1 MTAESGAAAGSS
13 RAIFISYRRDDS
25 EGEAGRLYDDLVRAY
40 GDTSVFMD
48 VAGIDPGVDFRQ
60 AIDKN
65 VSGCGV
71 LLAVIGPTWATIAG
85 HDGTRRLDNPEDYV
99 RLEIS
104 SALKRGIPVIPV
116 LVHDARMPALD
127 QLPEDLKDLRY
138 RNSVELTHARWNSDV
153 TLLIGALKNYVH
165 VNLASETQP
174 VHATVSVQLPAP
186 QGAKS
191 EPAKGSKL
199 PLMLGLGGLSV
210 ALVVLL
216 ALLWVRSRQPS
227 PGLQGEPPETQSQP
241 QPAVTQPAAA
251 QPSATSGAATA
262 SPAAATPAGSSAAPS
277 PQAGAGSPAA
287 SGTALPPAPSAFLG
301 QWRTAEA
308 VPGADPVD
316 RLSISDV
323 QGQIVVQLWGRCEMK
338 GECDWGSRPAAMRGS
353 DLVTGAWQVRN
364 SRQEIENK
372 RTVILTLTL
381 AGDSL
386 QALVRNQTQSPDGQ
400 IINGH
405 RQVQFVRAQ

>member
-1 MTAESGAAAGSS
+1 MTAGGEAVAGSG
-13 RAIFISYRRDDS
+13 RAIFISYRRDDT
-25 EGEAGRLYDDLVRAY
+25 EGEAGRLFDDLVRAY

-71 LLAVIGPTWATIAG
+71 LLAVIGPSWATIVG

-153 TLLIGALKNYVH
+153 TLLIDALKNYVH
-165 VNLASETQP
+165 VNLAEQTEP
-174 VHATVSVQLPAP
+174 VHATVPVQLPAP
-186 QGAKS
+186 QGTKS
-191 EPAKGSKL
+191 EEVKGSKL

-241 QPAVTQPAAA
+241 QPAVTQPSAASGSGSTTA
-251 QPSATSGAATA
+251 QPAAGSTN
-262 SPAAATPAGSSAAPS
+262 SGSSAAPS
-277 PQAGAGSPAA
+277 SQVGAGSPAA
-287 SGTALPPAPSAFLG
+287 PGTALPPAMSAFLG
-301 QWRTAEA
+301 KWRTAEA
-308 VPGADPVD
+308 VPGADAVD

-323 QGQIVVQLWGRCEMK
+323 QGQLVVELWGRCEAR

-364 SRQEIENK
+364 SPKEIEDK
-372 RTVILTLTL
+372 RTVILTLTV

-386 QALVRNQTQSPDGQ
+386 QALVRNKTQSPNGR
-400 IINGH
+400 IMNGH